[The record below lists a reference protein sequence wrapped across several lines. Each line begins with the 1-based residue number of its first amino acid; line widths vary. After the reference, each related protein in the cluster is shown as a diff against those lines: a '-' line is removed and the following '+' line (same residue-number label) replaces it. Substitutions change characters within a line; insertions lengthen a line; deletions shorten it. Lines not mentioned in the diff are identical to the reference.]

1 MPAPN
6 AVRRRDRQAA
16 AVGRHAQQ
24 IEADIGEP
32 GAPSLIA
39 AKVLAELGT
48 VDILAYNA
56 ATVEPAELPRPPG
69 SVREFLI
76 FRTDRGACLSNAVCG
91 ATAKQPFEVF
101 PYGPQA
107 RRCAATPGNS

>member
-1 MPAPN
+1 LPAPN

-16 AVGRHAQQ
+16 AVGRRAQQ
-24 IEADIGEP
+24 IEADIGAP

-69 SVREFLI
+69 SVREF
-76 FRTDRGACLSNAVCG
+76 
-91 ATAKQPFEVF
+91 
-101 PYGPQA
+101 
-107 RRCAATPGNS
+107 